1 MAVGYNSV
9 TNTVTITDEI
19 GNRSP
24 VVLSR
29 NTTPPEEIEAAI
41 VLYHPAIPPDPQWV
55 AFGAAVQSST
65 AINQLL
71 GVALQQAPALGL
83 GLGVGLGKAADGD
96 ARVFLGSWAIARSLN
111 LISAELLAEVT
122 ALAGQF
128 SLPSEFVAALQP
140 A

>member
-9 TNTVTITDEI
+9 AGTITITDAI
-19 GNRSP
+19 GNRP
-24 VVLSR
+24 PIVLGS
-29 NTTPPEEIEAAI
+29 TASAGEIEATI

-55 AFGAAVQSST
+55 AFGGAVQSST

-96 ARVFLGSWAIARSLN
+96 ARVFLSSWAIARSLN

>member
-1 MAVGYNSV
+1 MATYRNIENG
-9 TNTVTITDEI
+9 EI
-19 GNRSP
+19 REISAELFAAWLATGNP
-24 VVLSR
+24 KAGAWEPWAIDPPPPI
-29 NTTPPEEIEAAI
+29 PPE
-41 VLYHPAIPPDPQWV
+41 PQWV
-55 AFGAAVQSST
+55 AFGGAVQSST
-65 AINQLL
+65 EINQLL

-96 ARVFLGSWAIARSLN
+96 ARVFLSSWAIARSLN
-111 LISAELLAEVT
+111 LISTELLAEVT

>member
-1 MAVGYNSV
+1 MAIGYNSV
-9 TNTVTITDEI
+9 AGTITITDAI
-19 GNRSP
+19 GNRP
-24 VVLSR
+24 PIVLGS
-29 NTTPPEEIEAAI
+29 TASAGEIEAAI
-41 VLYHPAIPPDPQWV
+41 AMYHPAIPPDPQWV
-55 AFGAAVQSST
+55 AFGGAVQSST

-71 GVALQQAPALGL
+71 GAALQQAPALGL

-96 ARVFLGSWAIARSLN
+96 ARVFLSSWAIARSLN

>member
-1 MAVGYNSV
+1 MAIGYNSLAG
-9 TNTVTITDEI
+9 TITITDAI
-19 GNRSP
+19 GNRP
-24 VVLSR
+24 PIVLDGTASAG
-29 NTTPPEEIEAAI
+29 EIEAAI
-41 VLYHPAIPPDPQWV
+41 VLYHPPIPPDPQWV
-55 AFGAAVQSST
+55 AFGGAVQSST

-71 GVALQQAPALGL
+71 AVALQQAPALGL

-96 ARVFLGSWAIARSLN
+96 ARVFLSSWAIARSLN
-111 LISAELLAEVT
+111 LISVELLAEVT